1 MKYKGKTIKLQIWDS
16 AGQEKFKSL
25 IPNYVRGSSLI
36 FVVYDVTNQTSF
48 NNVREWVKFI
58 NDIEST
64 TIVLC
69 GNKIDL
75 EQERKVSTKE
85 EDQLA
90 QELNCSY
97 YEVSA
102 KTDVNI
108 QKMLYTS
115 VAELPFFQAIVTDQ
129 NSNNVINNKEEIL
142 NELVNENNESINCKK
157 LNSPSEV
164 SKHINVNG
172 NLNIKSA
179 LIPDNSIAMSS
190 RKEISDNKC
199 NC

>member
-36 FVVYDVTNQTSF
+36 FVVYDVTNKTSF
-48 NNVREWVKFI
+48 NNVREWVNFI

-90 QELNCSY
+90 LELNCSY

-129 NSNNVINNKEEIL
+129 NLNNVINNKEEIL

-164 SKHINVNG
+164 SKHMNVNG

-190 RKEISDNKC
+190 RKEIRDNKC